1 MRYEHTQRSYLLH
14 WVVAPLFLVALVGMF
29 SGGATLLVWVLVT
42 AFAVVFAWLVVTFS
56 MLTVIV
62 DGDQIRVYFGRGW
75 PRKTVSKREVTAVM
89 QVRNQWWHGLGIGIW
104 IIPKGTLWNVWG
116 LDAVELRLGSGRVF
130 RIGTDDADALT
141 AAIAL

>member
-14 WVVAPLFLVALVGMF
+14 WIVVPLFLVTVVGMF
-29 SGGATLLVWVLVT
+29 SGGSTLWAWVLVT
-42 AFAVVFAWLVVTFS
+42 AFAVAFAWLVVTFS

-75 PRKTVSKREVTAVM
+75 PRKTVSKREVTSVRP
-89 QVRNQWWHGLGIGIW
+89 VRNQWWYGLGIRF
-104 IIPKGTLWNVWG
+104 IPKGTLWNVWG
-116 LDAVELRLGSGRVF
+116 LGGVELRLESGRVF
-130 RIGTDDADALT
+130 RIGTDDVDGLT

>member
-1 MRYEHTQRSYLLH
+1 MRYEHTQRAYLLH
-14 WVVAPLFLVALVGMF
+14 WIVTPLILIVLVGMF
-29 SGGATLLVWVLVT
+29 SGGATPWLWILVTVLVVSFT
-42 AFAVVFAWLVVTFS
+42 WLVVTFS

-75 PRKTVSKREVTAVM
+75 PRRTVSKREVTTVVP
-89 QVRNQWWHGLGIGIW
+89 VRNQWWHGLGIW

-116 LDAVELRLGSGRVF
+116 LDAVELRLESGRVF
-130 RIGTDDADALT
+130 RIGTDDADGLT